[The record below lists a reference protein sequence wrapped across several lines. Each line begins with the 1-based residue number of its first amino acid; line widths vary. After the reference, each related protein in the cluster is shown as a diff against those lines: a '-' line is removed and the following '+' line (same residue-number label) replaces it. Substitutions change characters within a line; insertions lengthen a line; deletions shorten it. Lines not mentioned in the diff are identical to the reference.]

1 MSSREYA
8 QIPSSHLDR
17 ASHPERKVRLL
28 ERVRRRL
35 RTRGYS
41 QRTEAAYVDW
51 IRRFVIFHDRRHPTQ
66 LAEREVAAFLEHLA
80 VERQVSSSTQNQA
93 LSAILFLYR
102 HVLGQPIAYVGGV
115 VRGHDRRRLPVVL
128 SETEIRRVLGELRGV
143 SRLCATLMYGSGLRV
158 NECLSL
164 RVKDIDF
171 DRREIVVRGG
181 KGGKDRRVPLPI
193 VLVPELRRHLGRVRE
208 QFHRDLRAGLRGA
221 ALPGASGRTRP
232 NDDVRWPWQWVFPG
246 ARPRSDPGTEIR
258 RRPHLH
264 DTALQRAF
272 ATAVRAAGLTKR
284 ATCHTLRHS
293 FATHL
298 LDTGTDIRT
307 IQVLLGHSDVRTTM
321 IYTHVLNRG
330 ETGVRSPA
338 DRL

>member
-1 MSSREYA
+1 
-8 QIPSSHLDR
+8 
-17 ASHPERKVRLL
+17 
-28 ERVRRRL
+28 
-35 RTRGYS
+35 
-41 QRTEAAYVDW
+41 VDW
-51 IRRFVIFHDRRHPTQ
+51 IRRFIVFHDRRHPSGMG
-66 LAEREVAAFLEHLA
+66 EREIAAFLEHLA

-102 HVLGQPIAYVGGV
+102 HVLGQPVAYLTGV
-115 VRGHDRRRLPVVL
+115 PRAQARRRLPVVL
-128 SETEIRRVLGELRGV
+128 SETETRMVLGELRGV
-143 SRLCATLMYGSGLRV
+143 PRLCATLLYGSGLRV
-158 NECLSL
+158 SECLAL

-171 DRREIVVRGG
+171 DRREVVVRGG

-193 VLVPELRRHLGRVRE
+193 VVVPELHRHLQRVRE

-221 ALPGASGRTRP
+221 ALPGALARTLP
-232 NDDVRWPWQWVFPG
+232 NGDISWPWQWVFPA
-246 ARPRSDPGTEIR
+246 ARPYVQPGTQIR
-258 RRPHLH
+258 RRGHLH

-298 LDTGTDIRT
+298 LESGTDIRT
-307 IQVLLGHSDVRTTM
+307 IQELLGHADLRTTM
-321 IYTHVLNRG
+321 IYTHARNRD
-330 ETGVRSPA
+330 EQGVRSPA